1 MLLQLI
7 LFLFRLIAC
16 YCGLIFISACVIWSI
31 FSVVLFLTI
40 FFCPVFYFVLGWNLV
55 IFDSSHNHC
64 VLFCCCGCYL
74 VLLGSFVPFMLI
86 LVSKLAGLLAIYFFI
101 YLYTYILIQKKSL
114 NVFLPRL
121 SNHHQMK
128 DHLSYQNHHLAFD
141 LVLIQLQIAHYKY
154 QVIHFSLVQTIS
166 SFCMN

>member
-86 LVSKLAGLLAIYFFI
+86 LVSKLAGLLAIYFF
-101 YLYTYILIQKKSL
+101 YLFIHLYFDPKKK
-114 NVFLPRL
+114 FEC
-121 SNHHQMK
+121 
-128 DHLSYQNHHLAFD
+128 
-141 LVLIQLQIAHYKY
+141 
-154 QVIHFSLVQTIS
+154 FSS
-166 SFCMN
+166 SFIQSSSDERSSIIPKSSSCF